1 MLLSRL
7 SVSIRPGSEAGGL
20 DLRSP
25 NAPGDTFDF
34 RTLEGVVVEGRDL
47 GLFQVKLPTTFGDGN
62 RCWAKKGNRW
72 SFRWDYRPGVVV
84 RVAVEPD
91 RDGLDL
97 EYTVANE
104 TSSALDRVQI
114 HTCIPTTD
122 APGYFPA
129 PTVAGGAVGWSEL
142 YERLHVW
149 SSGKRFTFAQTRP
162 GRREPHL
169 SLPASS
175 GPRTEWGWWRN
186 AAETFDMPLIVLSSR
201 DCRSTVSMGF
211 ERSVWASS
219 NTGDDRACFH
229 LFPYFGRLDPGNSVT
244 VRGRVA
250 ILRGGPDAALAHF
263 KRRFPQSIR

>member
-1 MLLSRL
+1 MPFSRL

-47 GLFQVKLPTTFGDGN
+47 GLFQVKLPSKFGDGN
-62 RCWAKKGNRW
+62 RCWAKMGNRW

-91 RDGLDL
+91 RDGLDV

-104 TSSALDRVQI
+104 TGSALDRVQI

-122 APGYFPA
+122 APGYFPD
-129 PTVAGGAVGWSEL
+129 PTVVGGAVGWSEL
-142 YERLHVW
+142 YERLNAW

-186 AAETFDMPLIVLSSR
+186 APETFDTPLIVLSSR
-201 DCRSTVSMGF
+201 DGRSTVSMGF
-211 ERSVWASS
+211 ERSIWASS

-229 LFPYFGRLDPGNSVT
+229 LFPYFGRVDPGNPVT
-244 VRGRVA
+244 VRGRVS

-263 KRRFPQSIR
+263 RRRFPQSMR